1 MSEQEYNFM
10 TKQNLSTKFCQEFN
24 LNLGYIFKIKIGQY
38 FAADASLR
46 LWSLILVTILK
57 LCLAKILKFE
67 FSQNANVW
75 LRF

>member
-46 LWSLILVTILK
+46 L
-57 LCLAKILKFE
+57 
-67 FSQNANVW
+67 
-75 LRF
+75 